1 MKGNEMLYTGVL
13 LALAFGLYMWFFIM
27 AGILAGPIGALV
39 AFWGPP
45 AVGLL
50 IYKDIKDRPY

>member
-1 MKGNEMLYTGVL
+1 MLYTGVL
-13 LALAFGLYMWFFIM
+13 LALAFGLFTWFVTM